1 MAGRVRFARVVV
13 QADEPLCTIEA
24 ELQRRG
30 AQVTRLRADGL
41 LAGKAVDRPT
51 IRLLG
56 RLYDGL
62 IVPHSSGLDTQ
73 DIEVVAGVPVVY
85 EDQDASA
92 LDAQLGRL
100 TR

>member
-1 MAGRVRFARVVV
+1 MAGQVRFARVVV
-13 QADEPLCTIEA
+13 QADEPLCTIEK

-41 LAGKAVDRPT
+41 FACKAVDRPT

-62 IVPHSSGLDTQ
+62 IVPHSSCLDTH

-92 LDAQLGRL
+92 LDA
-100 TR
+100 